1 MWMNFC
7 QFLQSNRHI
16 LKSFFCTGHVG
27 HLSSFTAPNNAH
39 PPQEHFWQTETSLE
53 PQFQLSGD
61 TAGHFLLVGEKH
73 WSVDSFLCGTLSAE
87 NEKEEDQLLTRCN
100 CFTLLNKDVTRWFIP
115 SLLRGPWVALRGC
128 FTLQQSGPGDCL
140 QLPKPHC
147 LAGRARGYRPFCCPH
162 AHVYQVVL
170 GRCLTIHTLSTPSE
184 PRSPVHLTA
193 RALRRRQHLTPGAC
207 SILTAGL
214 CAVTPYLR
222 CPLGSPPSPQPHWLS
237 RWSHRAG
244 VLWQIHLQ
252 RTGQG
257 RRDTDSAGEANTVTV
272 CQEMAWEHNPDSACP
287 VAGTVR
293 PRASKPLTRE
303 SPWGQLAPWHPENQC
318 EWSGNFT
325 PRMAASALCQDCLF
339 PRFAHP
345 RRKHHILPG
354 ETIAPISTGQPGGA
368 SVLELHM
375 WRNSSHTPPTFQHL
389 ITAGV
394 WFKSFAICHVFSFP
408 KHKNQQQC
416 RISTPRK

>member
-1 MWMNFC
+1 MP
-7 QFLQSNRHI
+7 
-16 LKSFFCTGHVG
+16 T
-27 HLSSFTAPNNAH
+27 HLCSIFDK
-39 PPQEHFWQTETSLE
+39 TETSLE

-73 WSVDSFLCGTLSAE
+73 WSGDSFLYGTLSAE
-87 NEKEEDQLLTRCN
+87 NEKEEDQLLIRCN
-100 CFTLLNKDVTRWFIP
+100 CFTLLNKDVTRWFTP
-115 SLLRGPWVALRGC
+115 SLLHGPWVALRGC
-128 FTLQQSGPGDCL
+128 FTLQQSGPGDRL

-162 AHVYQVVL
+162 ADVHQGVL
-170 GRCLTIHTLSTPSE
+170 GSRLTIHTLGTPSE

-193 RALRRRQHLTPGAC
+193 GALRGCQHLTPEPAASSRQGSA
-207 SILTAGL
+207 LWP
-214 CAVTPYLR
+214 PYLR

-257 RRDTDSAGEANTVTV
+257 RRDTDGAGEANTATI

-303 SPWGQLAPWHPENQC
+303 SPGGQLAPWHPENRC

-325 PRMAASALCQDCLF
+325 PRMAESALCQDCLF

-345 RRKHHILPG
+345 RRKPLLPLARYSW
-354 ETIAPISTGQPGGA
+354 EEPLSWRRNEQPNSTDLSAFNYSWSVVQIFCYLSCIVLPKTQKPATVQDFYPSKIIITLQPY
-368 SVLELHM
+368 
-375 WRNSSHTPPTFQHL
+375 
-389 ITAGV
+389 
-394 WFKSFAICHVFSFP
+394 
-408 KHKNQQQC
+408 
-416 RISTPRK
+416 